1 MGAALTETEFAHIC
15 LDLQARGAANINLVT
30 GSHAAPVLAAGIA
43 AAKAEGLTL
52 PVLWNSSAYEGA
64 AALALLADTVD
75 VYLPDLK
82 TLDGGTAR
90 RFFRTPDYPE
100 HAAQAVLT
108 MMDQRALRFAEASP
122 AGPGV
127 PAGSRTV
134 PALLSGV
141 VIRHLVLPDCL
152 DSTREVLHWFVRH
165 AQGRALLSLMMQY
178 TPVKREIR
186 LSPGETGPVRAVSR
200 KEYET
205 VLGWLEELGIED
217 GFCQELAPGGEWLPD
232 FRQENPFGAL
242 ADPVWHWTKK
252 AML

>member
-1 MGAALTETEFAHIC
+1 MGAALAETEFTRVC
-15 LDLQARGAANINLVT
+15 LTLQVKGAANINLVT
-30 GSHAAPVLAAGIA
+30 GSHAAPALAAGIA

-52 PVLWNSSAYEGA
+52 PVLWNSSAYESA

-82 TLDGGTAR
+82 TLDSGIAQ

-100 HAAQAVLT
+100 HAVQAVLT
-108 MMDQRALRFAEASP
+108 MMDQRSLRFTEASP
-122 AGPGV
+122 AGPGI
-127 PAGSRTV
+127 PAESEIV

-152 DSTREVLHWFVRH
+152 DSTREVLCWFARH
-165 AQGRALLSLMMQY
+165 ARGRALLSLMMQY
-178 TPVKREIR
+178 TPVRRKTR
-186 LSPGETGPVRAVSR
+186 LGPGDAGPSRAVNR

-205 VLGWLEELGIED
+205 VLDWLEELGIED
-217 GFCQELAPGGEWLPD
+217 GFCQELAPSGKWLPD
-232 FRQENPFGAL
+232 FRRENPFGVL